1 MKSKIAHSHEKIHE
15 LQKSIQEKD
24 EIILAK
30 EQSIV
35 QLTYSHEEKVSE
47 LKNHYERELLDQEM
61 RMEER
66 TKEFYENEL
75 RITEK
80 YEQSLTSKPSSMQK
94 SRKIVR

>member
-1 MKSKIAHSHEKIHE
+1 
-15 LQKSIQEKD
+15 
-24 EIILAK
+24 
-30 EQSIV
+30 
-35 QLTYSHEEKVSE
+35 
-47 LKNHYERELLDQEM
+47 M